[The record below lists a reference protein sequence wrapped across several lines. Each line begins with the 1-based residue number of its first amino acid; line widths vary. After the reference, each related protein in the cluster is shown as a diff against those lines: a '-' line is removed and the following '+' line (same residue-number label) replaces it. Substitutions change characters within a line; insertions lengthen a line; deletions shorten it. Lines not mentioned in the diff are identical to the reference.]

1 MNKSTFFFVQN
12 LYLQR
17 RYPRYGLVQK
27 NQMSRK
33 QTTYTSTT
41 SLNQLLHILLMDGL
55 LIVNMVYGIK
65 VPGILLV
72 IFAVIGI
79 VIAIQLYRQLVL
91 LLKELDVLSLIS
103 ETVIMLELFTFHW
116 MELRQHQHLKTLLAR
131 RWRLISMMD
140 PF

>member
-1 MNKSTFFFVQN
+1 
-12 LYLQR
+12 
-17 RYPRYGLVQK
+17 
-27 NQMSRK
+27 
-33 QTTYTSTT
+33 
-41 SLNQLLHILLMDGL
+41 MDGL
-55 LIVNMVYGIK
+55 LIVSMVYGIK

-116 MELRQHQHLKTLLAR
+116 MELR
-131 RWRLISMMD
+131 
-140 PF
+140 

>member
-1 MNKSTFFFVQN
+1 
-12 LYLQR
+12 
-17 RYPRYGLVQK
+17 
-27 NQMSRK
+27 
-33 QTTYTSTT
+33 
-41 SLNQLLHILLMDGL
+41 MDGL

-116 MELRQHQHLKTLLAR
+116 MELR
-131 RWRLISMMD
+131 
-140 PF
+140 

>member
-1 MNKSTFFFVQN
+1 
-12 LYLQR
+12 
-17 RYPRYGLVQK
+17 
-27 NQMSRK
+27 
-33 QTTYTSTT
+33 
-41 SLNQLLHILLMDGL
+41 MDGL

-91 LLKELDVLSLIS
+91 LLKELDVLSLIL

-116 MELRQHQHLKTLLAR
+116 MELR
-131 RWRLISMMD
+131 
-140 PF
+140 